1 MYCKNCGTEH
11 TDGDCPNCG
20 YSIKQDGDKRFIRG
34 FLIGMGSAIGAFAI
48 FCTVCIVGL
57 NLRVKNVLLVDA
69 SVVSSI
75 GSSTEGTIPQKTEP
89 VVTKN
94 SFVPINTEPQE
105 TTPPPTQ
112 KPKVQLYS
120 DKKVTIY
127 FDRCATATSVMG
139 DYEIVFLVENKT
151 DSTLTIQAESMSL
164 DGTSISSRNMIMS
177 DEVAPKS
184 KGRVYLRVDEV
195 ISLKPKTISGE
206 LRVIDF
212 SADDRYTDAKFV
224 NIKL

>member
-11 TDGDCPNCG
+11 IDGDCPNCG

-57 NLRVKNVLLVDA
+57 NLRVKNVLLVDT

-75 GSSTEGTIPQKTEP
+75 GSSAEGTIPQKTEP

-94 SFVPINTEPQE
+94 SVVPINTEPQE

-127 FDRCATATSVMG
+127 FDRCATATSAMG

-177 DEVAPKS
+177 DEV
-184 KGRVYLRVDEV
+184 EV
-195 ISLKPKTISGE
+195 EYI
-206 LRVIDF
+206 
-212 SADDRYTDAKFV
+212 
-224 NIKL
+224 